1 MKRWYQLP
9 YKEQV
14 GYLIG
19 AGALTAFL
27 VVAYGVVS

>member
-9 YKEQV
+9 YREQV

-19 AGALTAFL
+19 AGVFL
-27 VVAYGVVS
+27 VFFIAALGVAT